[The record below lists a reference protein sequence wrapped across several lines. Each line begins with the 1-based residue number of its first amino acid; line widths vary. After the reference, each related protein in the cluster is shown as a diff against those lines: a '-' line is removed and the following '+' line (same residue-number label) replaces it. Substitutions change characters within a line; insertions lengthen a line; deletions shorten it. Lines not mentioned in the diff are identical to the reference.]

1 MNYDI
6 NDLKKL
12 KEFLTLNNINF
23 DDVCLVG
30 SSTLSLLGIRNHDDI
45 DLILSRIKIKLGGSD
60 AGHNGIKSVD
70 MHIGKEYNRIRVGVG
85 KPTKYLEA
93 KDYVLQKFTSDEIL
107 KLKNKIDIL
116 VENIHYLFENDVNN
130 FLNILASE

>member
-6 NDLKKL
+6 NDLKNL

-45 DLILSRIKIKLGGSD
+45 DLI
-60 AGHNGIKSVD
+60 IKS
-70 MHIGKEYNRIRVGVG
+70 
-85 KPTKYLEA
+85 KYITNL
-93 KDYVLQKFTSDEIL
+93 L
-107 KLKNKIDIL
+107 
-116 VENIHYLFENDVNN
+116 
-130 FLNILASE
+130 